1 MKLDT
6 RCCLCGRLDEDGG
19 HLLLKCKEVKPVW
32 RELNME
38 DIRCSLAEAESAKA
52 MMEKVLK
59 LQHSK
64 QLTVVFLLWIWWD
77 ERNKK
82 REEGRRRTAQEVVY
96 ITAAMADRL
105 KQQPVRSLL
114 SDSRQAKQWE
124 KPCSDTAALAG
135 RP

>member
-1 MKLDT
+1 
-6 RCCLCGRLDEDGG
+6 
-19 HLLLKCKEVKPVW
+19 
-32 RELNME
+32 ME

-52 MMEKVLK
+52 MMEKLLK
-59 LQHSK
+59 LEHSK
-64 QLTVVFLLWIWWD
+64 QLTVVFLLWMWWD

-82 REEGRRRTAQEVVY
+82 REEGRRRTAQEVAY

-124 KPCSDTAALAG
+124 KPCSGVLKINSDGSFFLFQW
-135 RP
+135 